1 MNISALI
8 QSILSILIVVSA
20 LYVVF
25 ARNMVRAAFAL
36 FSVLFLIA
44 GIYLTLGADLIA
56 GFQVLIYVGGVLV
69 LILFGIMLTQRY
81 FNIKVFGE
89 PQRVVSGLLIS
100 FFVFLILA
108 IAGYEIFTVVKQVP
122 QGYVKTETIG
132 ILLLSKYIFPFE
144 FASLLLLLVII
155 GAAVLSRREVR

>member
-1 MNISALI
+1 MSISQII
-8 QSILSILIVVSA
+8 QFILSTLIVVSA
-20 LYVVF
+20 LYVVL
-25 ARNMVRAAFAL
+25 ARNIVRAAFAL

-44 GIYLTLGADLIA
+44 GIYLALGADLIA

-69 LILFGIMLTQRY
+69 LILFGVMLTQRY

-89 PQRVVSGLLIS
+89 SRRVVSGLLIS

-122 QGYVKTETIG
+122 QEYVKIETIG
-132 ILLLSKYIFPFE
+132 ITLLSYYIFPFE
-144 FASLLLLLVII
+144 FASLVLLLVII